1 MTKGHLIF
9 SGILALST
17 ALAAGGASA
26 QERIVRQHRV
36 VHVAAVREPPP
47 VTIQKRSFLDPGN
60 VVPVGSDSEALAA
73 NTYEHQPIYRSF
85 DTAFFGESEL
95 PGPYDLPNNPRFFP
109 RQNLDLPF

>member
-1 MTKGHLIF
+1 MANKSLLGAGL
-9 SGILALST
+9 LAVST
-17 ALAAGGASA
+17 ILAAGGATA
-26 QERIVRQHRV
+26 QDRVVRQHRV
-36 VHVAAVREPPP
+36 VHAAALKEPPP

-60 VVPVGSDSEALAA
+60 VVPVGSDSEELAA

-95 PGPYDLPNNPRFFP
+95 PGPYDLPHNPRFFP